1 MVVIG
6 TTVTNLM
13 VSIHPLKLAHPVGSE
28 FRLRLRLRQIDN
40 LNQLIKK
47 GTSSAL
53 FYFYI
58 QTN

>member
-28 FRLRLRLRQIDN
+28 FRRRFRQIDN